1 MGDDDYIDAVRRL
14 RGRLR
19 ATALVVTFELG
30 LCAVEG
36 SLDVEMVRERLD
48 QLVADGRLGAGE
60 RDWQYMGAV
69 GPSNTGD
76 KYYWPNN

>member
-1 MGDDDYIDAVRRL
+1 
-14 RGRLR
+14 
-19 ATALVVTFELG
+19 
-30 LCAVEG
+30 
-36 SLDVEMVRERLD
+36 MVRERLD

-69 GPSNTGD
+69 GPSNMGD